1 MHAASREALTRVGD
15 FLDQL
20 IRSDNSVTVAAQT
33 GMELFEV
40 VDVLDDERSLRVA
53 IADSSVDAGKR
64 AGIVDKLFGGK
75 VAEPTLSVLK
85 EAAGTTWS
93 TPRDLRNGLVS
104 LGRRALLRGA
114 EAQGQLVQ
122 VEDELFD
129 LSRVLVREGKLTQ
142 LLSDRN
148 SASSQRRGLLA
159 NVLYGKVTMFTEAL
173 ALQAIGRPEK
183 NPIDDI
189 AAISSQAAQL
199 RGRGVARVVSAAE
212 LNEDQQAKLAEKLGR
227 IYGHEMA
234 VHTEVDPSLLGGA
247 VIHVGD
253 EVIDGSTR
261 NKIDRMRA
269 ALA

>member
-15 FLDQL
+15 FLDRTIQA
-20 IRSDNSVTVAAQT
+20 DNSVTVAAQT

-40 VDVLDDERSLRVA
+40 VDILDNERSLRVA
-53 IADSSVDAGKR
+53 IADSSVDASQR

-75 VAEPTLSVLK
+75 IAEPTLSVLK
-85 EAAGTTWS
+85 EAAATNWS
-93 TPRDLRNGLVS
+93 TPRDLRNGLIT

-114 EAQGQLVQ
+114 ESQGQLVQ
-122 VEDELFD
+122 VEEELFEV
-129 LSRVLVREGKLTQ
+129 SRTLVREGKLTQ

-148 SASSQRRGLLA
+148 AASSQRRGLLA

-173 ALQAIGRPEK
+173 ALQAIGRPEN

-189 AAISSQAAQL
+189 SGISSQAAQL
-199 RGRGVARVVSAAE
+199 RGRSVARVVTAAE
-212 LNEDQQAKLAEKLGR
+212 LNEDQQAKLAEKLGK
-227 IYGHEMA
+227 IYGREMT

-247 VIHVGD
+247 VIRVGD

-261 NKIDRMRA
+261 NKLDRMRA